1 MNIENT
7 QELLAEIHARLELLA
22 EIDAMNADGKIT
34 DDNRADV
41 AEQLDEFMR
50 LHKLVSKNLFAANL
64 KASQMH
70 AKYMP
75 VEKKNKL
82 LARV

>member
-22 EIDAMNADGKIT
+22 EINTMREDGKIT
-34 DDNRADV
+34 DDNRAEV

-50 LHKLVSKNLFAANL
+50 LHRLVSRDLFAANL
-64 KASQMH
+64 KASKLH
-70 AKYMP
+70 AEYMP